1 MKLRVFGAL
10 GAILLIAATLVQM
23 PVMAKQDT
31 PQPPKDNDTW
41 VFVCK
46 YVGIPNVNETLK
58 EGKQPIRVKS
68 SATVGSY
75 FNDAQGRSYVL
86 DTSTNANTGQG
97 NEYLGD
103 KTCPSGVVTPTPVA
117 HLSYDITCDEHDAV
131 VVTIDNTGN
140 AAGSV
145 TLQGQ
150 VLTIPAGQSVEH
162 TYASGTEITLVI
174 NGQTIND
181 IYTCESDE
189 PQEPGRGGNTTPTTP
204 VTPVGEGAVVTTP
217 VVTHLPTTS
226 GSNTALVIA
235 ILAGVSTFVAAVGY
249 AAQHAMRRYM

>member
-10 GAILLIAATLVQM
+10 GAILMIAATLVQM
-23 PVMAKQDT
+23 PAMAKQDT

-46 YVGIPNVNETLK
+46 YVGTPNVNETLK
-58 EGKQPIRVKS
+58 DGKQPIRVKS

-86 DTSTNANTGQG
+86 DISTDANTGQG
-97 NEYLGD
+97 NEYLGE
-103 KTCPSGVVTPTPVA
+103 KTCPGSVVVPTPVA
-117 HLSYDITCDEHDAV
+117 QLSYDITCDEHDAV
-131 VVTIDNTGN
+131 VVTVDNTGS

-150 VLTIPAGQSVEH
+150 AITVPAGQSIDR
-162 TYASGTEITLVI
+162 TYASGTEITLAI

-181 IYTCESDE
+181 VYTCETAQ

-204 VTPVGEGAVVTTP
+204 VTSAGTNGPVAAAVPTT
-217 VVTHLPTTS
+217 LPTTS
-226 GSNTALVIA
+226 GSTTAAVVA
-235 ILAGVSTFVAAVGY
+235 IISGISTLVAALGY
-249 AAQHAMRRYM
+249 GARLIAQRYL